1 MTPHDQLLQK
11 LEQYDPR
18 QIPCRGDDGDR
29 WISGTPRD
37 QWHAADACQSCPAR
51 IACASYAVE
60 AEEPAG
66 VWGGTTPTER
76 ASLARQKKLSDPK
89 HDRRDVA

>member
-1 MTPHDQLLQK
+1 MTPHDKLLATLQ
-11 LEQYDPR
+11 QHSPR

-37 QWHAADACQSCPAR
+37 TWAAAEACGHCPAR
-51 IACASYAVE
+51 IACASYAVD

-76 ASLARQKKLSDPK
+76 AGLARQ
-89 HDRRDVA
+89 RRRSELTAKEAA